1 MKNWIKKVT
10 FGLLITTFMSG
21 LLFGQTFTLTVQN
34 QSAVG
39 SEFHFDI
46 YMLRTGGTA
55 VYLGDSDFVL
65 TFNSGNF
72 TGPTYEVV
80 TAGLTGWYSFGLDI
94 VSGNRA
100 VVNLQKPPFSNQT
113 EFDAR
118 VQAISNSGNG
128 TLIASVKIT
137 GITNSSGTAGLQW
150 RTVTPNQTIVTTLDN
165 VDPWLSSDITGG
177 GTYTN
182 PADESLPVQMSGMEA
197 ESTVEG
203 IKLSWET
210 SSEVH
215 SLGFH
220 VWRSESEDGEYE
232 RITTSL
238 IAGQGNSSAGAVYN
252 FTDKNFQA
260 NLTYYYRIEQLDS
273 DGGKAMFGAI
283 EVKALFIP
291 TEYALSQ
298 NYPNPFNPSTTFTYD
313 VPEVSEVTITVY
325 SLLGKEVRTLYSE
338 QQMPGRYT
346 ETWDGT
352 DNTGRKLASGVYFLR
367 MQAGSYSKLRKMTL
381 IR

>member
-10 FGLLITTFMSG
+10 FGLLITTFISG

-260 NLTYYYRIEQLDS
+260 NLTYYYRIEQVES
-273 DGGKAMFGAI
+273 DGGSEMFGAI

-325 SLLGKEVRTLYSE
+325 SLLGKEVRTLYRK